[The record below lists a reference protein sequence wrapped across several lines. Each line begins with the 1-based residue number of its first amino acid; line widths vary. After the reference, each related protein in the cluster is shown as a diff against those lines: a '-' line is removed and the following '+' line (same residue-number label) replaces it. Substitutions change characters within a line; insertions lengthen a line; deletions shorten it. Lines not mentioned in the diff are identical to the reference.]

1 MSLNFPESPSDGDT
15 HTVGNKTY
23 SYSAT
28 DGYWQFVQDGSS
40 LTLTNLGTHLYPS
53 ADDTYNIGTA
63 DNQWKDLHIA
73 GSLNI
78 GGATITANTD
88 GSLNFPAG
96 SAVEASIPTVLT
108 DLSITDGTV
117 GQVLT
122 ATGIGT
128 YYFADPFKK
137 TDISITTA
145 AAGSTALTYDNATS
159 TFTYT
164 PPDLSSY
171 STFSGAYADLTG
183 KPSIPSE
190 LVDLNYVDL
199 TGVTNGQILV
209 YNSTSG
215 NWENSD
221 NAGGVDLTAFSVT
234 TNTASAT
241 PALSYDNTTGTFT
254 YTPPAISGFISLSDL
269 SITTAGSASG
279 GGSLTYNSTDGTFTF
294 TPADTSGFLTSVS
307 LELTDLTNVSA
318 SSPLD
323 TQILRYDSTA
333 GQWEPSSE
341 VTGIALTDL
350 SVTVATTA
358 SGSGNLQY
366 NDSSGAFTF
375 TKPDLS
381 GYALSTDL
389 FSGSYTDLTD
399 KPTIPANIEDLSNV
413 TMQEGEGVALA
424 DGHILV
430 YDATATE
437 WTNAPNSA
445 IALTD
450 LSVGTDAAASGSG
463 GLAYDNTTGVF
474 TYTPPVIPAD
484 VSDLTDTQGLLAKPF
499 IVSVDPTSYDGNQG
513 QLFTIRGGN
522 FTTGGTVKFKDQSGT
537 YYSAAV
543 SSVTSTSEVTATTPK
558 DFTVADG
565 PLGVRFEAPNSGPTT
580 ELTNVIATGSMPV
593 WTTPGG
599 NLANYTIGQ
608 NTSVT
613 VVATDADNSPITYTV
628 TLGSLPPNVSL
639 NSSTGVISGTGPTSV
654 SSLTTYTFT
663 ITAEDNAGNTVD
675 QEFNI
680 TYINN
685 VVGEQV
691 FTSTGIQTFTVPLG
705 VTSICAVCVGG
716 GGGGAGSTQV
726 NGISGCGGGG
736 GGLAYANDIAVT
748 PGEVL
753 TVIVGAGG
761 TGGTANVGGIG
772 GGFSD
777 IKRGTTRLVGAGG
790 GYGGARNKTTGSGG
804 SGGQV
809 FVGTGGTGGTGGVGS
824 NGNAG
829 GGGGG
834 AAGYSGNGGTGGSLG
849 SGSPGSNGIGG
860 GGGGG
865 GATNSL
871 TSNISTQGRG
881 GGVGIYG
888 QGTSGLGGGTTN
900 AIGGNGSVG
909 VFSGDGGIAYGG
921 GGAGAE
927 DDSPSRAGS
936 GRQGA
941 VRIIYGNGLSYP
953 NNALI

>member
-1 MSLNFPESPSDGDT
+1 MSLNFPESPNDGDT

-53 ADDTYNIGTA
+53 TDDTYNIGTA

-78 GGATITANTD
+78 GGATITANAD

-108 DLSITDGTV
+108 DLSITDGTI

-122 ATGIGT
+122 ATGVGT

-145 AAGSTALTYDNATS
+145 TAGSAALTYDNATS

-190 LVDLNYVDL
+190 LVDLNHVDL
-199 TGVTNGQILV
+199 SGVTNGQILV

-279 GGSLTYNSTDGTFTF
+279 GGSLSYNSTDGTFTF

-350 SVTVATTA
+350 SVTVATAA
-358 SGSGNLQY
+358 SESGNLQY
-366 NDSSGAFTF
+366 NSASGVFTF

-381 GYALSTDL
+381 GYALSSDI

-399 KPTIPANIEDLSNV
+399 KPTIPANIEDLGNV

-599 NLANYTIGQ
+599 NLADYTVGQ

-613 VVATDADNSPITYTV
+613 VVATDADNSPIIYTV

-680 TYINN
+680 TYIDN
-685 VVGEQV
+685 VVGEAV
-691 FTSTGIQTFTVPLG
+691 YTSSGTYNFTVPGG

-716 GGGGAGSTQV
+716 GGGGAGSTSAQ
-726 NGISGCGGGG
+726 SGVSGSGGGG
-736 GGLAYANDIAVT
+736 GALAYANDIAVT

-753 TVIVGAGG
+753 TVRVGGGGYAGSLNGAGSS
-761 TGGTANVGGIG
+761 GGV
-772 GGFSD
+772 SD
-777 IKRGTTRLVGAGG
+777 ILRGSTRLVGAQ
-790 GYGGARNKTTGSGG
+790 GG
-804 SGGQV
+804 SGGPRNSTVQGGGGGAV
-809 FVGTGGTGGTGGVGS
+809 LVGTGGFGGFGGPGS
-824 NGNAG
+824 SGNAG

-834 AAGYSGNGGTGGSLG
+834 AGGYSGTGGAGGYLNSAATSG
-849 SGSPGSNGIGG
+849 SGGSGAGGPPTNGLTVDIG
-860 GGGGG
+860 
-865 GATNSL
+865 
-871 TSNISTQGRG
+871 TQGRG

-888 QGTSGLGGGTTN
+888 QGSNGLRSTTTN
-900 AIGGNGSVG
+900 GVGGHGSIDVYTGTGGNV
-909 VFSGDGGIAYGG
+909 AYGY

-927 DDSPSRAGS
+927 DDSPSAGGAGRS
-936 GRQGA
+936 GA
-941 VRIIYGNGLSYP
+941 IRIIYGNGLSYP